1 MKRSI
6 LYLTLLLMVLGVAG
20 CGSAKQDHEVRS
32 FNDLSAVPTFTC
44 QDLNGNEVN
53 NDIFQDNKLT
63 LINIWA
69 TT

>member
-6 LYLTLLLMVLGVAG
+6 LYLTLLVMVLGAAG
-20 CGSAKQDHEVRS
+20 CGSTKQDHEVRS
-32 FNDLSAVPTFTC
+32 FNDLSAVPAFTC